1 MQSLADTSVMS
12 KVEKYLEDAVNREP
26 SISSA
31 AVMTVD
37 GLPLILLMGKG
48 EVEKLEL
55 AAAIASLGALS
66 EQTANRLGIGKYQD
80 LMLRCRQGR
89 LLVRLIGSGNMLAI
103 LADHN
108 APLGAIS
115 LLIDSMVKRLRRM
128 LK

>member
-1 MQSLADTSVMS
+1 MESPADASVMS
-12 KVEKYLEDAVNREP
+12 KVEKFLKETVNREP
-26 SISSA
+26 SINSA

-37 GLPLILLMGKG
+37 GLPLLLLMGKD

-55 AAAIASLGALS
+55 AAAVASLGALS

-80 LMLRCRQGR
+80 LMLRCQRGR
-89 LLVRLIGSGNMLAI
+89 LLVRLIGSGYMLAVI
-103 LADHN
+103 ADQK

-115 LLIDSMVKRLRRM
+115 LLIDSLVKRLRLM